1 MEKFLYW
8 VRKTIRSNRY
18 CSKWCVTCKY
28 YETCKNDIQ
37 L

>member
-1 MEKFLYW
+1 MERFFYW
-8 VRKTIRSNRY
+8 LRKTIRSNKY
-18 CSKWCVTCKY
+18 CNKCCMVCKY